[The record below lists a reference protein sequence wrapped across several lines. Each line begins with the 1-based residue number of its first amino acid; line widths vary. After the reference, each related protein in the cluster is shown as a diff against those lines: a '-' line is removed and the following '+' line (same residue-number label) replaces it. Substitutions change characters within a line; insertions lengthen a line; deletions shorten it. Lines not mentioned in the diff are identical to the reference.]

1 MTKVFRITHNIDSLL
16 KLGENESKRYFSDLR
31 YANGI
36 FEMLASKIDYS
47 NDEWIALD
55 EVWVNC
61 PFGEYQTMTEVMLRY
76 FSDDTK
82 IGVKFDINEYKN
94 HSEI

>member
-1 MTKVFRITHNIDSLL
+1 MKKVFRITHNIDALL
-16 KLGENESKRYFSDLR
+16 KLGEIESKRYFSDLM

-36 FEMLASKIDYS
+36 FEMLASKIDLS

-55 EVWVNC
+55 EIWIYSAS
-61 PFGEYQTMTEVMLRY
+61 GEYQTKTEVLLRY

-82 IGVKFDINEYKN
+82 IGVKFNVNEYTNQIDK
-94 HSEI
+94 